1 MLWKEGHGET
11 IMKGL
16 IGIPDAVTPIFNPCL
31 GILVIS
37 WFKDSQLEFMAM
49 DYSSLFLVFVLIGIV
64 FSNGEKWKQTRRFSL
79 MVLRNMGM
87 GKRTIEH
94 RIQEEALCLVEA
106 LKKNQWWVFL
116 YVISSNCLG
125 RLNAI
130 TSRLQRDNGSNTTEV
145 DFLLTWQ

>member
-1 MLWKEGHGET
+1 M
-11 IMKGL
+11 
-16 IGIPDAVTPIFNPCL
+16 AV
-31 GILVIS
+31 
-37 WFKDSQLEFMAM
+37 
-49 DYSSLFLVFVLIGIV
+49 DYSLFLVCVLIGII
-64 FSNGEKWKQTRRFSL
+64 FSSGEKWKQTRRFSL

-116 YVISSNCLG
+116 YVINSNCLG

-145 DFLLTWQ
+145 DFLLT